1 MSKTGG
7 HTPGH
12 WTWRGKDGGLYQEG
26 TTHPFGDAVLVPVYE
41 YDSGVDTVVSEA
53 DRALI
58 AAAPDLLE
66 ALQVLFASY
75 KALADSGDAGNW
87 KIENQ
92 PEGKQA
98 LAAIAKATGSRP

>member
-1 MSKTGG
+1 MSENR
-7 HTPGH
+7 HTPGP
-12 WTWRGKDGGLYQEG
+12 WRIGEDGR
-26 TTHPFGDAVLVPVYE
+26 FGISVWGEEHVADVKTYERDARK
-41 YDSGVDTVVSEA
+41 A
-53 DRALI
+53 NARLI

-98 LAAIAKATGSRP
+98 LAAISKATGADL